1 MAMACAG
8 ASSSMA
14 AATTGLLPRVRTS
27 QSSRCLALPH
37 LPPRPLAPSLRIDC
51 KSFSGVFLLSI
62 LSNTLLTFLGDAASF
77 DLISPTPLPNL
88 LSNARRLSSFQVKAS
103 STEETSTEDL
113 LGDLK
118 EKWDKLENK
127 STVLLYGGG
136 AIVAVWLSSV
146 VVSAINSVPLVSDVI

>member
-1 MAMACAG
+1 MACAG

-37 LPPRPLAPSLRIDC
+37 LPPRPLPPSLRIDC

-77 DLISPTPLPNL
+77 DLIFPTLPSL
-88 LSNARRLSSFQVKAS
+88 LSSRIFGSGYCF
-103 STEETSTEDL
+103 T
-113 LGDLK
+113 
-118 EKWDKLENK
+118 
-127 STVLLYGGG
+127 
-136 AIVAVWLSSV
+136 
-146 VVSAINSVPLVSDVI
+146 